1 MSVPQDPNNRLPRHV
16 VVVMDGNG
24 RWAARR
30 GMPRNLGHQQGRKAA
45 RAIVEACGQRR
56 IEALTLF
63 AFSSENWNR
72 PAAEVGTLMALL
84 LEALDTEVKELH
96 AKGVRL
102 RFIGERSAF
111 AADLVARMASAETL
125 TADNRGL
132 QLVIALGYG
141 GRWDL
146 LQAARAVAAEAR
158 SGARDAAAIDEAAF
172 ARHLALA
179 GLPPPDL
186 FIRTGGE
193 HRLSNFLLWD
203 LAYTELYFTDLL
215 WPDFDGAALDGALA
229 WFAARERRFGQVAG
243 VA

>member
-1 MSVPQDPNNRLPRHV
+1 MPAPQDPNSRLPRHV

-30 GMPRNLGHQQGRKAA
+30 GLPRNLGHQQGRKAA

-72 PAAEVGTLMALL
+72 PATEVGTLMALL
-84 LEALDTEVKELH
+84 LEALDTEVQELH
-96 AKGVRL
+96 AKGVKL

-111 AADLVARMASAETL
+111 AADLVARMASAEAL
-125 TADNRGL
+125 TATNRGL

-146 LQAARAVAAEAR
+146 LQAARAVAAEQ
-158 SGARDAAAIDEAAF
+158 GAERIDEAAF
-172 ARHLALA
+172 AKHLALA
-179 GLPPPDL
+179 GLPAPDL

-193 HRLSNFLLWD
+193 QRLSNFLLWD
-203 LAYTELYFTDLL
+203 LAYTELYFTELL
-215 WPDFDGAALDGALA
+215 WPDFDGAALDAALA
-229 WFAARERRFGQVAG
+229 WFAARERRYGQVVAG

>member
-1 MSVPQDPNNRLPRHV
+1 MPAPQAPIGRLPRHV

-24 RWAARR
+24 RWAERR
-30 GMPRNLGHQQGRKAA
+30 GMPRNLGHRQGQKAA

-84 LEALDTEVKELH
+84 LDALDTEVEELH

-102 RFIGERSAF
+102 RFIGERAAF
-111 AADLVARMASAETL
+111 AADLVARMQAAEQL
-125 TADNRGL
+125 TAANRGL
-132 QLVIALGYG
+132 QLVVALGYG

-146 LQAARAVAAEAR
+146 LQAARA
-158 SGARDAAAIDEAAF
+158 AAARGGEIDQAAF

-179 GLPPPDL
+179 DLPEPDL

-193 HRLSNFLLWD
+193 QRLSNFLLWD

-215 WPDFDGAALDGALA
+215 WPDFDAAAFDQALA

>member
-1 MSVPQDPNNRLPRHV
+1 MPAPQSPTGRLPRHV

-24 RWAARR
+24 RWAERR
-30 GMPRNLGHQQGRKAA
+30 GLPRNLGHRQGQKAA
-45 RAIVEACGQRR
+45 RAIVEACGQRQ

-84 LEALDTEVKELH
+84 LDALDTEVEELH

-111 AADLVARMASAETL
+111 AADLVARMQAAERL
-125 TADNRGL
+125 TASNRGL

-146 LQAARAVAAEAR
+146 LQAARA
-158 SGARDAAAIDEAAF
+158 AAAAAHGTALDEAAF
-172 ARHLALA
+172 AKHLALA
-179 GLPPPDL
+179 GLPEPDL

-193 HRLSNFLLWD
+193 RRLSNFLLWD
-203 LAYTELYFTDLL
+203 LAYTELYFTELL
-215 WPDFDGAALDGALA
+215 WPDFDAAALDGALA
-229 WFAARERRFGQVAG
+229 WFATRARRFGQVAG

>member
-1 MSVPQDPNNRLPRHV
+1 MSAPQAPTAKLPRHV

-24 RWAARR
+24 RWAERR
-30 GMPRNLGHQQGRKAA
+30 GMPRNLGHRQGQKAA

-72 PAAEVGTLMALL
+72 PAAEVGTLMTLL

-102 RFIGERSAF
+102 RFIGERAVF
-111 AADLVARMASAETL
+111 AAELVGRMQAAERL
-125 TADNRGL
+125 TAANRGL

-158 SGARDAAAIDEAAF
+158 SATAIDEAAF
-172 ARHLALA
+172 AQHLALA
-179 GLPPPDL
+179 GLPEPDL

-193 HRLSNFLLWD
+193 QRLSNFLLWD

-215 WPDFDGAALDGALA
+215 WPDFDATALDGALT
-229 WFAARERRFGQVAG
+229 WFAARERRFGQVAVG
-243 VA
+243 A